1 MKLLRKS
8 NESTSPSV
16 SIILCFYPQESL
28 SNCRGLHR
36 MFQLC
41 ILTANVG
48 WSGCEKYQLK
58 DVKSFP

>member
-1 MKLLRKS
+1 MQLLRKS

-16 SIILCFYPQESL
+16 SIIRCFYPQESL
-28 SNCRGLHR
+28 SNCRGWHR

-48 WSGCEKYQLK
+48 
-58 DVKSFP
+58 